1 MRDIEF
7 ISSFLAVLFLI
18 FAHDAFIFA
27 RNIFMRCSF
36 SFSFFL
42 SISSAVFLFCFS
54 FLLLAFDYGTQKIYS
69 F

>member
-27 RNIFMRCSF
+27 RNMFMHC

-54 FLLLAFDYGTQKIYS
+54 FLL
-69 F
+69 

>member
-27 RNIFMRCSF
+27 RNMFMHCSF
-36 SFSFFL
+36 SFSSFL
-42 SISSAVFLFCFS
+42 SISSVVLLFCFS
-54 FLLLAFDYGTQKIYS
+54 FLL
-69 F
+69 